1 MKKCV
6 LALLAKNMKHSVLPK
21 AYGYIGAGL
30 GYEVD
35 FEICNVDEENL
46 SDMVQK
52 LKETRDGFTVTMPY
66 KTKIIEYCDELDES
80 AEKCGSANTILVK
93 DGRLIGYNT
102 DGWGLVNCLKLKGIE
117 FKGKKIAMT
126 GAGGVA
132 LSIAYNLLINDVE
145 SVSVVNK
152 FPEETDRLVARMGSK
167 FTAYP
172 LDAENLIKAS
182 ENADMYI
189 NASLLGQLGFE
200 DYEDFGFLDV
210 LKEDAVVYDV
220 NYANQDARLPKEAK
234 ARGFTTYI
242 GNTMSAFQGIRAME
256 IWTGKRLDNEKS
268 IKMVELVENHKL

>member
-1 MKKCV
+1 MKKYK

-21 AYGYIGAGL
+21 AYGYIGAGI
-30 GYEVD
+30 GYDID

-46 SDMVQK
+46 SDMVRE
-52 LKETRDGFTVTMPY
+52 LKKTRDGFTVTMPY
-66 KTKIIEYCDELDES
+66 KTKIIDYCDELDES

-93 DGRLIGYNT
+93 EDRLIGYNT
-102 DGWGLVNCLKLKGIE
+102 DGWGLVNCLKLKGIG

-145 SVSVVNK
+145 SVTVVNK
-152 FPEETDRLVARMGSK
+152 FPDETDRLVKRMGSK

-172 LDAENLIKAS
+172 LDPENLVKAS
-182 ENADMYI
+182 EHADVYI
-189 NASLLGQLGFE
+189 NASLLGQLGCD
-200 DYEDFGFLDV
+200 DYDDFSFLDV

-220 NYANQDARLPKEAK
+220 NYANPDAKLPKEAR
-234 ARGFTTYI
+234 ARGLRTYI

-256 IWTGKRLDNEKS
+256 IWTGQRLDDEKAV
-268 IKMVELVENHKL
+268 KMVELVENHKL